1 MNIKTTLTAATLVA
15 LTSPAFGK
23 TTQHSSRNQMRPV
36 DAYATVYPNV
46 RTPRASRGSNDVY
59 DVRGIYIGSDPDGTI
74 RDQLARDP
82 SQGD

>member
-1 MNIKTTLTAATLVA
+1 M
-15 LTSPAFGK
+15 F
-23 TTQHSSRNQMRPV
+23 
-36 DAYATVYPNV
+36 
-46 RTPRASRGSNDVY
+46 Y